1 MGDNF
6 NRIQLFNYC
15 NLWKKKK
22 KHKQNLGNLGT
33 CQGEKNKIKDMKNK
47 TL

>member
-1 MGDNF
+1 MITSIEYNCLITAIYG
-6 NRIQLFNYC
+6 
-15 NLWKKKK
+15 KKKK